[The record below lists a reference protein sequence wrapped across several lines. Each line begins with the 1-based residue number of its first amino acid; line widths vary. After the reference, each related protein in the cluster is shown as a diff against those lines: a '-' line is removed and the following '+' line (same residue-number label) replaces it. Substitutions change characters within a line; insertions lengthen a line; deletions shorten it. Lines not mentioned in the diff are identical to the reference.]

1 MIYLIKQEAR
11 TGSYFKV
18 GFTNNIFK
26 RIIPYATH
34 NANVELLE
42 IVETYK
48 KTKMALETEIHSEI
62 ITKGYKFQTK
72 KLMGIEISTEWFF
85 VPMDKEQEFEQAG
98 LSQFKSCKNR
108 KIYKV
113 TH

>member
-1 MIYLIKQEAR
+1 MRQEAR
-11 TGSYFKV
+11 TGTYFKI
-18 GFTNNIFK
+18 GYTSNIFK
-26 RIIPYATH
+26 RVIPYATH
-34 NANVELLE
+34 NANAELLE

-48 KTKMALETEIHSEI
+48 KTKMTLETEIHNEVI
-62 ITKGYKFQTK
+62 KMGYEFQTK
-72 KLMGIEISTEWFF
+72 KILGIEIQTEWFF
-85 VPMDKEQEFEQAG
+85 VPMDKEQEFVQAG